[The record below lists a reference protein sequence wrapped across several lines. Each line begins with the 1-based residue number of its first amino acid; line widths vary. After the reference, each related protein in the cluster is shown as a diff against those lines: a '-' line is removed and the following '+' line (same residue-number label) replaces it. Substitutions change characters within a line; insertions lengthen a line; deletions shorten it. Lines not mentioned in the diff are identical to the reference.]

1 MSKINLVWDTKQNRP
16 ACVLLQAAYK
26 ADSWDLRRYFPAQTW
41 LTFPT
46 PDMRLV
52 QGTDDEWKQ
61 IAEKFNPKQVAETNQ

>member
-16 ACVLLQAAYK
+16 ACVLLQRAFQ
-26 ADSWDLRRYFPAQTW
+26 ADSRDLRRYFPEQTW

-46 PDMRLV
+46 PDMRIV

-61 IAEKFNPKQVAETNQ
+61 IAERYNPKQLIETNQ